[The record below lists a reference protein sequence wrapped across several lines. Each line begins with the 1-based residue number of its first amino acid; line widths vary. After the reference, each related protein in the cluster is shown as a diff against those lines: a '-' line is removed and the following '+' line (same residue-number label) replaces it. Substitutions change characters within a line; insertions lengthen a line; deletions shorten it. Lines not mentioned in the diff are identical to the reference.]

1 MNFFSKQWKIVLIV
15 VALIAASAFVLEHFI
30 GFNPI
35 STAVNTVTAPVK
47 TGFSYVAGTLADAK
61 DFVLDMRAYR
71 EDNERLEAENIKLKQ
86 QNRDTVSYREEN
98 ERLNLLLNLKN
109 SMPGRATIA
118 ARIISYSGT
127 SWHEKLEINRGSVN
141 GIKNGDAVVAPEGLV
156 GRVTETGPDY
166 AIVTTVTDP
175 SSRIG
180 VLVSRTGGSGLI
192 EGDEKLAETSQCKL
206 SYLEQNT
213 PLIVGDVLETS
224 GSGGRYPAG
233 FAVGSVMSISADSS
247 GTLNSAVI
255 MPAVNFERLGEV
267 LVICGID

>member
-1 MNFFSKQWKIVLIV
+1 MNFFSKQWKIVLAA
-15 VALIAASAFVLEHFI
+15 VAIIAVSAFVLDHFI

-47 TGFSYVAGTLADAK
+47 TGFSYIADSLADAK

-71 EDNERLEAENIKLKQ
+71 EDNARLAAENIKLKQ
-86 QNRDTVSYREEN
+86 QSRDAVSYREEN
-98 ERLNLLLNLKN
+98 ERLNMLLNLRN

-118 ARIISYSGT
+118 ARIISYSGS
-127 SWHEKLEINRGSVN
+127 SWHEKIEINRGSVH
-141 GIKNGDAVVAPEGLV
+141 GIKKGDAVIAPEGLV
-156 GRVTETGPDY
+156 GRVTEIGPDY
-166 AIVTTVTDP
+166 AVVTTVLDP

-180 VLVSRTGGSGLI
+180 VLVSRSGGSGLI
-192 EGDEKLAETSQCKL
+192 EGDAELAKSSQCKL

-213 PLIVGDVLETS
+213 PLIAGDVLETS

-255 MPAVNFERLGEV
+255 VPAVDFDRLGEV
-267 LVICGID
+267 LVICGIN